1 MPIQLPLLSRRDM
14 LKALGITTGIHVS
27 GVLAQ
32 EKTEAASSA
41 ASPAPIDPGSPRAVL
56 LGFVTDH
63 EQVDQA
69 RWVKKRDDVDGKQ
82 QCASCAL
89 FKATNTN
96 LGICAIFNDRQV
108 PATGW
113 CNAWTG
119 R

>member
-1 MPIQLPLLSRRDM
+1 MPIQLSSLSRRDM
-14 LKALGITTGIHVS
+14 LKALGIATGIHVS

-32 EKTEAASSA
+32 EKTDGASSA
-41 ASPAPIDPGSPRAVL
+41 EPPAPVDPGGPRAVL

-63 EQVDQA
+63 EQADQA

-96 LGICAIFNDRQV
+96 VGICAIFNDGQV

>member
-1 MPIQLPLLSRRDM
+1 MSIPPSSLSRRDM
-14 LKALGITTGIHVS
+14 LKALGIATGIHVS
-27 GVLAQ
+27 GALAQ
-32 EKTEAASSA
+32 EKKDVASSA
-41 ASPAPIDPGSPRAVL
+41 GPPAPVDPGSPRAVL

-63 EQVDQA
+63 EQADQA
-69 RWVKKRDDVDGKQ
+69 RWVKKRDDVDGEQ
-82 QCASCAL
+82 QCTSCAL

-96 LGICAIFNDRQV
+96 VGICAIFNDRQV

>member
-1 MPIQLPLLSRRDM
+1 MPIQPPLLSRRNM
-14 LKALGITTGIHVS
+14 LKALGIATGINVS

-32 EKTEAASSA
+32 EKTVAASSA
-41 ASPAPIDPGSPRAVL
+41 ASPAPVDPGSPRTVL

-63 EQVDQA
+63 EQADQA
-69 RWVKKRDDVDGKQ
+69 RWVKKRDDVDGAQ
-82 QCASCAL
+82 LCRSCAL

-96 LGICAIFNDRQV
+96 VGICAIFDDRQV
-108 PATGW
+108 PAIGW

>member
-1 MPIQLPLLSRRDM
+1 MSIPPSSLSRRDM
-14 LKALGITTGIHVS
+14 LKALGIATGIHVS

-32 EKTEAASSA
+32 EKKDVASSA
-41 ASPAPIDPGSPRAVL
+41 GPPAPVDPGSLRAVL

-63 EQVDQA
+63 EQADQA

-96 LGICAIFNDRQV
+96 VGICAIFNDRQV
-108 PATGW
+108 PTTGW

>member
-1 MPIQLPLLSRRDM
+1 MPIQPPLLSRRNM
-14 LKALGITTGIHVS
+14 LKALGIATGINVS

-41 ASPAPIDPGSPRAVL
+41 ASPAPVDPGSPRAVL

-63 EQVDQA
+63 EQADQA
-69 RWVKKRDDVDGKQ
+69 RWVKKRDDVDGAQ
-82 QCASCAL
+82 QCRSCAL
-89 FKATNTN
+89 FKAINTN
-96 LGICAIFNDRQV
+96 VGICAIFDDRQV

-119 R
+119 Q

>member
-1 MPIQLPLLSRRDM
+1 MPIQPPLLSRRAM
-14 LKALGITTGIHVS
+14 LKALGIATGIHVS

-41 ASPAPIDPGSPRAVL
+41 VPPAPVDPGSPRAVL

-63 EQVDQA
+63 EQADRA
-69 RWVKKRDDVDGKQ
+69 RWVKKRDDVDGEQ
-82 QCASCAL
+82 QCTSCAL

-96 LGICAIFNDRQV
+96 VGICAIFNDGQV

-113 CNAWTG
+113 CNAWTD

>member
-1 MPIQLPLLSRRDM
+1 MPMQPPSFSRRDM
-14 LKALGITTGIHVS
+14 LKALSIATGINVS

-32 EKTEAASSA
+32 EKKDVASSA
-41 ASPAPIDPGSPRAVL
+41 GPPAPIDPGSPRAVL

-63 EQVDQA
+63 EQADQQ
-69 RWVKKRDDVDGKQ
+69 RWGKKRDDIDGQQ
-82 QCASCAL
+82 QCTSCAL
-89 FKATNTN
+89 FKATDANV
-96 LGICAIFNDRQV
+96 GICAIFDDRQV

>member
-1 MPIQLPLLSRRDM
+1 M
-14 LKALGITTGIHVS
+14 LKALGIATGIHVS
-27 GVLAQ
+27 GALAQ
-32 EKTEAASSA
+32 EKKDVASSA
-41 ASPAPIDPGSPRAVL
+41 GPPAPVDPGSLRAVL

-63 EQVDQA
+63 EQADQA

-96 LGICAIFNDRQV
+96 VGICAIFNDRQV
-108 PATGW
+108 PTTGW